1 MTSAGLVPRRY
12 GYKPCSNQQL
22 SNSTQSHHLTWD
34 GKDQMTRSYQM
45 LQLAVLLP
53 VLTACPS
60 SDPSLD
66 SQFSSDS
73 GIASLSWDAS
83 TGTDVAGY
91 KIDLATASGA
101 YGTPIATT
109 STDVTTYTITG
120 LSTGTTYFFVVSAF
134 NLDGTESTF
143 SNEVSKVI
151 P

>member
-1 MTSAGLVPRRY
+1 
-12 GYKPCSNQQL
+12 
-22 SNSTQSHHLTWD
+22 
-34 GKDQMTRSYQM
+34 M
-45 LQLAVLLP
+45 LQLAVLLL

-60 SDPSLD
+60 AEPSLD
-66 SQFSSDS
+66 SQFSPD
-73 GIASLSWDAS
+73 GGTASLSWDAS

-91 KIDLATASGA
+91 KIYLATASGA

>member
-1 MTSAGLVPRRY
+1 
-12 GYKPCSNQQL
+12 
-22 SNSTQSHHLTWD
+22 
-34 GKDQMTRSYQM
+34 MTRSHQI
-45 LQLAVLLP
+45 LQLAVLLL

-73 GIASLSWDAS
+73 GTASLSWDAS
-83 TGTDVAGY
+83 SGTDVAGY
-91 KIDLATASGA
+91 KIYLATASGA
-101 YGTPIATT
+101 YGTAIATT
-109 STDVTTYTITG
+109 STDITTYTVTG
-120 LSTGTTYFFVVSAF
+120 LARGSTYFFVVSAF